1 MLYGPPGEGKTTV
14 AAHAPK
20 PLFTHTS
27 DEQGIKFALSKKVV
41 PADLSEWLVEL
52 DPLFPTGEIPEK
64 VGHPGWIKLIN
75 TMRLFAKGEHDRR
88 TLVIDSLS
96 GLEALTLQH
105 CASVLFKGDMVSQD
119 GFMNFYAGHR
129 KTAEEFWRQEFM
141 VLASSIVAKG
151 YNIILLAH
159 STLQNIPNPSGQDY
173 QIYSPD
179 LDKRIWNETKKSLQ
193 GIFFMGRSQSL
204 KKDDK
209 RRTKVTAEHRFIGVS
224 RDTWFEAKNWFNS
237 SEPVEVGNTPKETWE
252 NLNRLIGL
260 K

>member
-1 MLYGPPGEGKTTV
+1 
-14 AAHAPK
+14 
-20 PLFTHTS
+20 
-27 DEQGIKFALSKKVV
+27 
-41 PADLSEWLVEL
+41 
-52 DPLFPTGEIPEK
+52 
-64 VGHPGWIKLIN
+64 
-75 TMRLFAKGEHDRR
+75 
-88 TLVIDSLS
+88 
-96 GLEALTLQH
+96 
-105 CASVLFKGDMVSQD
+105 
-119 GFMNFYAGHR
+119 MNFYAGHR

-141 VLASSIVAKG
+141 VLASGIVAKG

-179 LDKRIWNETKKSLQ
+179 LDKRIWNETKKTLQ